1 MKKKLQW
8 KDFLML
14 QVVFLIYSFTS
25 LTQKLASSF
34 LPKDAGTTEELV
46 RQLLNWKLILSAG
59 LVVLLLGVYA
69 LLWQQVIKRFELS
82 VAYANKA
89 ITLLWALVWGIFIF
103 HEEITPGK
111 VIGILRA
118 EHGRTSENGG
128 SPGRRA
134 SGNRR
139 TAGNSRSPENSRT
152 SGNSRKGE
160 RRMNSYLIILIVSV
174 MIASFAQV
182 LLKKSAEKTYASPL
196 REYLNLYV
204 ICGYGLMFL
213 SMFMTIASYSG
224 LDFTNVPVIES
235 LGYVMVMFL
244 SYFFFKEKIT
254 KRKLFGMVII
264 LVGIF
269 IYHR

>member
-1 MKKKLQW
+1 MKKKIQW

-89 ITLLWALVWGIFIF
+89 ITLLWALVWGILIF

-111 VIGILRA
+111 VIGILLVMAGIYVLNTEEQLETADHQKTA
-118 EHGRTSENGG
+118 EHQG
-128 SPGRRA
+128 
-134 SGNRR
+134 
-139 TAGNSRSPENSRT
+139 TAGKE
-152 SGNSRKGE
+152 
-160 RRMNSYLIILIVSV
+160 
-174 MIASFAQV
+174 
-182 LLKKSAEKTYASPL
+182 SAE
-196 REYLNLYV
+196 
-204 ICGYGLMFL
+204 
-213 SMFMTIASYSG
+213 
-224 LDFTNVPVIES
+224 
-235 LGYVMVMFL
+235 
-244 SYFFFKEKIT
+244 
-254 KRKLFGMVII
+254 
-264 LVGIF
+264 
-269 IYHR
+269 